1 MLPLH
6 HRRWS
11 NRGTIHSKPIR
22 LITEF
27 QKRVLAA
34 MVMLIR
40 QRLGMVVMILFLPIN
55 GPLWRMGLESLGR
68 PMPIGEFQ
76 FFVLSVLLFIFGAV
90 ITLAPKIK
98 IG

>member
-55 GPLWRMGLESLGR
+55 GPLWRMVLESLGR
-68 PMPIGEFQ
+68 PMPIGELQ